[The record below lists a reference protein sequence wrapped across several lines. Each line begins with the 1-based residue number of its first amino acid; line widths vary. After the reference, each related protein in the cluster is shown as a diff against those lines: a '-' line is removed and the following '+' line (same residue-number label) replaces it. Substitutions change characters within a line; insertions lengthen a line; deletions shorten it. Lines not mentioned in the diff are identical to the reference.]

1 MRKAE
6 LIRGFPRHL
15 SIHCGGVVI
24 APDGLNHYVPYQPA
38 KKMLHL
44 TGALEGGLPSD
55 VAHLQVVQWEK
66 DQSEDMGLIKMD
78 ILGNR
83 SLAVIRDALAA
94 VERNYGKTI
103 EYATWDPLQDPD
115 TQALLA
121 RGDTIGVFYVESP
134 AMRQLQQKTGKGDFE
149 HLVIHSSIIRPAA
162 NYFIN
167 EYVRRL
173 RGGRYDPLHPRLEHL
188 LKETYGIMVYQEDVS
203 KIAMALADFDSSSA
217 DDLRK
222 IVAKKHKRRLLE
234 NYRERFFSGAM
245 RNGVEQ
251 EICQKIWDMI
261 LSFAEYSFCKPHSA
275 SFAQV
280 SFKSA
285 WLKSH
290 YPAEFIAAV
299 ISNQGGYYSTF
310 GYISEARRLG
320 LTVLLP
326 DINNSERVYT
336 GKDKFVQVGFMQ
348 IKGLTHHAV
357 DNILAA
363 RKRFNGFTS
372 LDHVLAGTRL
382 DPGDMTLLIKT
393 GCFDRL
399 EADRTRP
406 ELLWRALAWYA
417 RHRTRSVERQSL
429 FDDTENLP
437 AQLPKPAAYNDK
449 DTLQH
454 EVDALGFLLS
464 RHPLTLYAKAIQQ
477 IRYVRG
483 CDLHQ
488 HIGETVC
495 TIGWLITYKLIST
508 KKEELMEFLSF
519 EDTTAIYETTFF
531 PKVYNRFA
539 HMMTTSRPYV
549 LKGRVEEHFGAISLN
564 VHEIKYL

>member
-1 MRKAE
+1 MQTAE
-6 LIRGFPRHL
+6 QIRGFPRPL
-15 SIHCGGVVI
+15 SLHCGGVVI
-24 APDGLNHYVPYQPA
+24 APDGLDRYVPFQPA

-44 TGALEGGLPSD
+44 TGALEGGLPGD
-55 VAHLQVVQWEK
+55 TAHLQVVQWEK

-94 VERNYGKTI
+94 VEKNYGRSI
-103 EYATWDPLQDPD
+103 DYATWDPLQDAD

-167 EYVRRL
+167 EYIRRM
-173 RGGRYDPLHPRLEHL
+173 RGGRYDPLHPRLEQL

-203 KIAMALADFDSSSA
+203 KAAMALADFDSSSA

-222 IVAKKHKRRLLE
+222 IIAKKHKRRLLE
-234 NYRERFFSGAM
+234 AYRERFFSGAM
-245 RNGVEQ
+245 RNGVEAST
-251 EICQKIWDMI
+251 CQKIWDMI
-261 LSFAEYSFCKPHSA
+261 LSFSEYSFCKPHSA

-285 WLKSH
+285 WLKAH

-310 GYISEARRLG
+310 AYISEARRMG

-326 DINNSERVYT
+326 EINNSQRWYT
-336 GKDKFVQVGFMQ
+336 GQDRFVQVGFMQ
-348 IKGLTHHAV
+348 IKGLARQAV
-357 DNILAA
+357 ENILTVRSHVGA
-363 RKRFNGFTS
+363 FTS
-372 LDHVLAGTRL
+372 LDHVLAETAL
-382 DPGDMTLLIKT
+382 DPSDMALLIKT

-399 EADRTRP
+399 EPARTRP
-406 ELLWRALAWYA
+406 ELLWRALAWYN
-417 RHRTRSVERQSL
+417 RHRQSRGLQPSL
-429 FDDTENLP
+429 FDETEHLP
-437 AQLPKPAAYNDK
+437 ARLPQPPSYSEK

-454 EVDALGFLLS
+454 EVDALGF
-464 RHPLTLYAKAIQQ
+464 Q
-477 IRYVRG
+477 IF
-483 CDLHQ
+483 
-488 HIGETVC
+488 
-495 TIGWLITYKLIST
+495 
-508 KKEELMEFLSF
+508 EFRAEAALV
-519 EDTTAIYETTFF
+519 ERAVGAGYGHA
-531 PKVYNRFA
+531 FA
-539 HMMTTSRPYV
+539 
-549 LKGRVEEHFGAISLN
+549 A
-564 VHEIKYL
+564 